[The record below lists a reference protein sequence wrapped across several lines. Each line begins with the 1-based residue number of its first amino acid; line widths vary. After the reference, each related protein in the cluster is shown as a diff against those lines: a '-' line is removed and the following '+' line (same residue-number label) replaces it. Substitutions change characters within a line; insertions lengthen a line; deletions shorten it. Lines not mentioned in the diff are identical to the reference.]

1 LPDKRLVLRN
11 VTYFDAIHGKMEADK
26 SIVLAN
32 GKIEWIG
39 DSSSFDREEN
49 DRVLDLD
56 GKYALPGLIDC
67 HVHLEAATALN
78 RERVY
83 MTTPTFY
90 YGYLALKHAQ
100 DHLRAGFTTLR
111 DCGGEKWGSSLKKA
125 ITEGLYKGPRILVAQ
140 YGISQYGNQDMML
153 PNELLDAFSK
163 NREFSTPS
171 GVDGVTQA
179 VRDRVI
185 VGSDFIKTF
194 TTGGILHGVKSK
206 LDKSLFNEDELRAMV
221 REAHRNNMHVASH
234 AHGDSGIRLAVDTGI
249 DTIEHGSMVS
259 EETAEAMIEKGT
271 YLVPTH
277 RAYAARHDS
286 KVMSGLEPEVVTK
299 QDEVV
304 RMMLDCHRVAFEKGV
319 RFALGTDAA
328 DESAPHGTSAKEIA
342 LMMTEVGMSAVQ
354 ALQCA
359 TIEAARAIKLG
370 AEIGSIET
378 GKAGDVIVV
387 NSNPLEDVT
396 VLQDLAN
403 IEYVI
408 KDASIVAQK
417 GNLVPP

>member
-1 LPDKRLVLRN
+1 MPYKRLILNN
-11 VTYFDAIHGKMEADK
+11 VTYFDTIHGKMEPDK

-39 DSSSFDREEN
+39 ESSSFDKEEN
-49 DRVLDLD
+49 DQLLDLD
-56 GKYALPGLIDC
+56 GEYVLPGLIDC
-67 HVHLEAATALN
+67 HVHLEMSTAIN
-78 RERVY
+78 QERVY
-83 MTTPTFY
+83 LTTPTSY

-125 ITEGLYKGPRILVAQ
+125 ISTGLFKGPRILVAQ
-140 YGISQYGNQDMML
+140 YAIPQWGSQDMMW
-153 PNELLDAFSK
+153 PNELLEAFSK

-185 VGSDFIKTF
+185 VGSDFIKTA
-194 TTGGILHGVKSK
+194 TTGGIYHGAKSRV
-206 LDKSLFNEDELRAMV
+206 DKTLFNEDELKAMV

-234 AHGDSGIRLAVDTGI
+234 AHGDAGIRLAVDTGI

-259 EETAEAMIEKGT
+259 EETAKTMIKKGT

-277 RAYAARHDS
+277 RAYAERHDPDLMS
-286 KVMSGLEPEVVTK
+286 KLEPEVVTK
-299 QDEVV
+299 LNQVV
-304 RMMLDCHRVAFEKGV
+304 DVMLDCHRMAFKKGV
-319 RFALGTDAA
+319 RFALGTDSVGDA
-328 DESAPHGTSAKEIA
+328 APHGTSAKEIA
-342 LMMTEVGMSAVQ
+342 LMVTEVGMSTVQ

-370 AEIGSIET
+370 DETGSIET
-378 GKAGDVIVV
+378 GKAADIIVV

-396 VLQDLAN
+396 ILQDLTN

-408 KDASIVAQK
+408 KDAQIAATRGS
-417 GNLVPP
+417 LVGL